1 MKFWDDVSRTA
12 TDAAN
17 YTVKKAG
24 EITNAA
30 KVRYRLHLAET
41 KLAMTY
47 EGIGRLYYSA
57 VMEGDDTTEAISDLM
72 ADIAEINAEIADC
85 RAQLADF
92 KNRRLCPK
100 CGAEITTDS
109 VYCKKCGTKIGE

>member
-1 MKFWDDVSRTA
+1 MRFWDDVSKTA

-30 KVRYRLHLAET
+30 KIKYRLHMAET
-41 KLAMTY
+41 KLAVTY

-57 VMEGDDTTEAISDLM
+57 VMDGDDTTEAISDLM
-72 ADIAEINAEIADC
+72 ADITEINAEIAEC
-85 RAQLADF
+85 KAQLADF
-92 KNRRLCPK
+92 KNKRVCPA
-100 CGAEITTDS
+100 CGAEIANDS
-109 VYCKKCGTKIGE
+109 TFCSKCGSKVE